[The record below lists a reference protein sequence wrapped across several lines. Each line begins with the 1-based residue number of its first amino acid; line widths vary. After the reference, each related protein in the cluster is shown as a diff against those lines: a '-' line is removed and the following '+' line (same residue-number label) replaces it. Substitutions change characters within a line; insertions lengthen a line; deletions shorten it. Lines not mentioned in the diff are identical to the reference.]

1 MASFIA
7 RGLRR
12 TYLYAGSHLPFAGIK
27 GTNFISLVIFPFSE
41 LALSYSV
48 LVYNAI
54 NELTSIVN
62 SMLYILHHILLVSFI
77 LYASRFLVLGPWHQ
91 RLHNDFQFSSGLW
104 STGCQ
109 SSNGLSTKQDA
120 FSSNNSQTQSYSD
133 SLIIISCSP
142 PPPPFILLLVDSGVH
157 RDVGNG
163 GCRRCVVLSF
173 PPIVSYIFLPQFTT
187 HTHTVSLLFS
197 LVTVTLIFAKYGVP
211 EEMSDIPDE
220 SNSQSVLMILVHLTH
235 LITWEP

>member
-133 SLIIISCSP
+133 SLIIIMFTASASFHTTFGWLGRSP
-142 PPPPFILLLVDSGVH
+142 WRRKWRVPQVRSLVFSSNCLLHIST
-157 RDVGNG
+157 
-163 GCRRCVVLSF
+163 
-173 PPIVSYIFLPQFTT
+173 PIYDT
-187 HTHTVSLLFS
+187 HTQYLFCFLSSPSHLSLQNTGFPKKCLTFLTSPTVS
-197 LVTVTLIFAKYGVP
+197 
-211 EEMSDIPDE
+211 
-220 SNSQSVLMILVHLTH
+220 QSSWYLS
-235 LITWEP
+235 TWPIW